1 MSIISVRAALST
13 KLNGMTPVLSTAWEN
28 VPFEP
33 ETGTPYQAAFVLPSL
48 ENPTM
53 GDDYHRLIGIF
64 QISLKYPLNAGT
76 ATAEARAEL
85 IKTTFKRG
93 TSMTSGAVTVIVE
106 KTPEISQGRAEDDR
120 WVIPIKIRWFASIN

>member
-1 MSIISVRAALST
+1 MSIVSVRAALQT
-13 KLNGMTPVLSTAWEN
+13 ELNNIPGSIDVAWEN
-28 VPFEP
+28 VKYDPID
-33 ETGTPYQAAFVLPSL
+33 GTPYQAAYVLPSV

-64 QISLKYPLNAGT
+64 KVNLYYPLLAGT

-93 TSMTSGAVTVIVE
+93 TSMTSGGITVRVN
-106 KTPEISQGRAEDDR
+106 KTPEILQGRADGDR
-120 WVIPIKIRWFASIN
+120 WMIPINIRWFAGVQ

>member
-1 MSIISVRAALST
+1 MSIVSVRAALST
-13 KLNGMTPVLSTAWEN
+13 KLNGMTPALSTAWEN
-28 VPFEP
+28 VPFTP
-33 ETGTPYQAAFVLPSL
+33 VTGTPYQSAFVLPSV

-64 QISLKYPLNAGT
+64 QVSLKYPLNAGT
-76 ATAEARAEL
+76 ATSEARAEL